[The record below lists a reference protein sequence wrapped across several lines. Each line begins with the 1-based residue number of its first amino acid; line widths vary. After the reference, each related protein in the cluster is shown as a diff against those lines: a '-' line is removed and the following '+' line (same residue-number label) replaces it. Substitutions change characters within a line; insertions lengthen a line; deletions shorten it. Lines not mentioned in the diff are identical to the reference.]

1 MFKIKEIHPMFNQ
14 VVTTKDMYKDVLT
27 NSGLVD
33 TSKTNHLKEYQT
45 VVAVGPAV
53 KDIKKGD
60 VVFINPKRYMK
71 MTHKDGIKDLD
82 RNVIKDDMH
91 ISLDIPSV
99 ELYDRPDGSCR
110 EVLLIYDSDV
120 IFVAKGEE
128 FDENPTVYRDPN
140 PIIYH

>member
-1 MFKIKEIHPMFNQ
+1 MFKIKEIKPMFNQ
-14 VVTTKDMYKDVLT
+14 VVTTKDMYKEVLT
-27 NSGLVD
+27 NSGLINAA
-33 TSKTNHLKEYQT
+33 KTNHLKEYQT
-45 VVAVGPAV
+45 VIAIGPQV
-53 KDIKKGD
+53 KDIKVGD

-71 MTHKDGIKDLD
+71 MIHKDGIKDLD
-82 RNVIKDDMH
+82 KNVIKDDMH

-120 IFVAKGEE
+120 IFVAKGSE

-140 PIIYH
+140 PIIYQ

>member
-1 MFKIKEIHPMFNQ
+1 MFNQ